1 MVMAPIQGAA
11 QGTAE
16 GGVLGGAK
24 GFFVGLG
31 KGVIGGAA
39 LAVGGVA
46 TGVYQMGR
54 GVYHT
59 PGGFQ
64 ASMEGKEW
72 DPEKM
77 AWVHYNLVEEAR
89 EVVDVSDEEFL
100 ASLAKKVGGETS
112 GSSEGKT
119 ETARYTP
126 KKAVKEL
133 EFYEIL
139 GVPSSASAAEI
150 KKAYYVK
157 AKESH
162 PDRHR
167 DDPNAHSKF
176 QKIGEA
182 YQVLSDE
189 KLRANYDREG
199 KDGVEGAP
207 KMDASSM
214 YAMIFGS
221 EKFEPLIGESVSYL
235 SFLCC
240 HFQYL

>member
-1 MVMAPIQGAA
+1 MMVMAPIQGAA

-72 DPEKM
+72 DAEKS
-77 AWVHYNLVEEAR
+77 AWIHYNLVEEAK
-89 EVVDVSDEEFL
+89 EVIDISDEDFV
-100 ASLAKKVGGETS
+100 ASLAKKADVS
-112 GSSEGKT
+112 GSVPADLKDKSEASSG
-119 ETARYTP
+119 YTP
-126 KKAVKEL
+126 KKVVKEL
-133 EFYEIL
+133 EFYEVL
-139 GVPSSASAAEI
+139 GITSSASAVEI
-150 KKAYYVK
+150 KKAYYLK

-189 KLRANYDREG
+189 RLRSNYDRDG
-199 KDGVEGAP
+199 KEGVEGAP
-207 KMDASSM
+207 KMDAASM

-221 EKFEPLIGESVSYL
+221 EKFEPLIG
-235 SFLCC
+235 
-240 HFQYL
+240 